1 MSKSTIETIL
11 HALQSTAHEKKEK
24 LNETCKE
31 KSVWLKNEFAV
42 IRQLIQQN
50 PRDACLEK
58 RQSEVVSTDIVA
70 SIASSSAGR
79 RESSLDGKKRKSP
92 ETVNAIKLSPQLKR
106 TSVDVEDILSQVGLP
121 ADLNKMTKEQ
131 LLNELKKFGCTN
143 FTHKQ
148 LKKELVDGLRDAV
161 LADHH
166 KKAPPPPTEEAT
178 STIEDA
184 NPVATVDT
192 QSQSTAMDLATP
204 SKPAPARKGS
214 LMADFR
220 SIVHAQ
226 ATPAQSAA
234 PAIEDEFLARQNR
247 HRESVAARKSVLIV
261 PETVAADVPAAATV
275 EPTQECNDTKE
286 VAIAPTISSSNPV
299 SEAAAPATASKVAY
313 SNTARDC
320 IYPEDGVWMEVS
332 SPAKPAP
339 EETTAAPVEEDDE
352 KTVHL
357 AMSPEVEVAVAVKSS
372 PAGAT
377 PQAQVQGDDSSSSK
391 EARQR
396 TESDA
401 SFVSC
406 LSTASVPKA
415 STTSST
421 TTGSARPAASTVE
434 VKTESAKAHTSST
447 TSTTTATKPSVV
459 SYYFYLSMLYI

>member
-1 MSKSTIETIL
+1 M
-11 HALQSTAHEKKEK
+11 
-24 LNETCKE
+24 
-31 KSVWLKNEFAV
+31 
-42 IRQLIQQN
+42 
-50 PRDACLEK
+50 
-58 RQSEVVSTDIVA
+58 
-70 SIASSSAGR
+70 
-79 RESSLDGKKRKSP
+79 
-92 ETVNAIKLSPQLKR
+92 
-106 TSVDVEDILSQVGLP
+106 
-121 ADLNKMTKEQ
+121 
-131 LLNELKKFGCTN
+131 
-143 FTHKQ
+143 
-148 LKKELVDGLRDAV
+148 DGLRDAV

-178 STIEDA
+178 STIEDV

-261 PETVAADVPAAATV
+261 PETVAAAVPPATTV
-275 EPTQECNDTKE
+275 ETPPECNSTTE
-286 VAIAPTISSSNPV
+286 IAVAPTISSSNTV

-339 EETTAAPVEEDDE
+339 EETTAAVVEEDDD

-391 EARQR
+391 ETRQR